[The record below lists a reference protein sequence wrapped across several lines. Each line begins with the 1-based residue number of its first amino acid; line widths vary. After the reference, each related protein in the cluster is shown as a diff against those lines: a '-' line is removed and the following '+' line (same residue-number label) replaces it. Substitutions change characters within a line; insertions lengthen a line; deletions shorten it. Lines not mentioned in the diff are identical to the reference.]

1 MLVEPGG
8 GVDEVTIG
16 AALTDF
22 EVQVWT
28 VPGLVDTG
36 EVCGSR

>member
-1 MLVEPGG
+1 MTDNNTQPQTVEP
-8 GVDEVTIG
+8 D
-16 AALTDF
+16 
-22 EVQVWT
+22 WT